1 MGNGRYEGGSAA
13 DRVELAAGGGV
24 QHVTVSDKAGLEV
37 VLGSASLIKQRSGGT
52 TNTSA
57 AALTLFGNDG
67 HIIWMTAETLGL
79 A

>member
-13 DRVELAAGGGV
+13 DRVELTAGGGV
-24 QHVTVSDKAGLEV
+24 QHVTVSDKAGLEI